1 MTTHETE
8 DAGSAGAFR
17 RELDELDTGLPASP
31 DLARVEGI
39 VRRRR
44 RIRFAGLGAAA
55 LVVGLGVGV
64 LAVTGDGPSNASD
77 TTDAAAPAPQAPAP
91 QAPQAPS
98 VDPDEL
104 AGPGFG
110 AQQRAAVERVLPGL
124 QKASQMRGD
133 HYLPLDDT
141 GTFDMAVETPV
152 HWETFFNWTS
162 FFDAPGSDL
171 HVDVASTRESPTPVE
186 ITGSRDAC
194 RADLYP
200 YRATCSEDTVG
211 GRTVVVSDGI
221 RFEDGG
227 TWFRQVEVYG
237 PQGERGMEAKVV
249 VSAFSDARTRAAA
262 NRTLPSL
269 ADLQQ
274 LALDPD
280 LVLPEPASYP
290 DEFPE

>member
-1 MTTHETE
+1 M
-8 DAGSAGAFR
+8 
-17 RELDELDTGLPASP
+17 
-31 DLARVEGI
+31 
-39 VRRRR
+39 
-44 RIRFAGLGAAA
+44 
-55 LVVGLGVGV
+55 
-64 LAVTGDGPSNASD
+64 LAVTGDGPSNATD
-77 TTDAAAPAPQAPAP
+77 TTDAAAAPAPPADAAPEP
-91 QAPQAPS
+91 QAPQLPV

-110 AQQRAAVERVLPGL
+110 AQQRAAVARVLPGL
-124 QKASQMRGD
+124 EKGGQMRGD

-141 GTFDMAVETPV
+141 GTFPMAVETPV
-152 HWETFFNWTS
+152 SWETFFNWTS
-162 FFDAPGSDL
+162 FFDAPGSSL
-171 HVDVASTRESPTPVE
+171 HVDVASTRESPTPVQ

-200 YRATCSEDTVG
+200 YRATCSEDVVD
-211 GRTVVVSDGI
+211 GRTVVTSDGI
-221 RFEDGG
+221 RFEEGG

-237 PQGERGMEAKVV
+237 PQGERDMEAKVV

-269 ADLQQ
+269 DDLQR

-280 LVLPEPASYP
+280 LVLPEPAAYP